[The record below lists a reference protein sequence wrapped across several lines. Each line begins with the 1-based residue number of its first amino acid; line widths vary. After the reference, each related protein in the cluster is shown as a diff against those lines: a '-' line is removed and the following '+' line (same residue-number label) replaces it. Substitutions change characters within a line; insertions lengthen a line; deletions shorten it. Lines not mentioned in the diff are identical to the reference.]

1 MNPAL
6 RGCVSCLV
14 LLAGPALAQQ
24 EEYVVDQQHTF
35 PSFAVDHLGISTQR
49 GRFERTKGRIVLDRE
64 AGTGSVEVV
73 IDAAS
78 VSTGNAALDAVIRGE
93 DFLNAERHPA
103 LAFRADAIAFEG
115 GVPKRAA
122 GELSIAGV
130 TRPVEL
136 RLTRFGC
143 TRLPF
148 LVRYTCGADIEA
160 SLKRSEY
167 GITAYKGFVGDEVR
181 LVIQVEA
188 VRVERAVPAG
198 PVEPEGSLS
207 GTITGGGRWK

>member
-1 MNPAL
+1 ML
-6 RGCVSCLV
+6 S
-14 LLAGPALAQQ
+14 GPALAEP

-35 PSFAVDHLGISTQR
+35 PAFAVDHLGISTQR

-64 AGTGSVEVV
+64 AGRGSVQVE

-93 DFLNAERHPA
+93 DFLNAGRHPA
-103 LAFRADAIAFEG
+103 LAFRADAIAFEN
-115 GVPKRAA
+115 GVPMHAA

-160 SLKRSEY
+160 SLRRSEF
-167 GITAYKGFVGDEVR
+167 GMTAYAGLVGDEVR
-181 LVIQVEA
+181 LLIQVEA
-188 VRVERAVPAG
+188 VRVDRAVPPG
-198 PVEPEGSLS
+198 PAEAEGSVS
-207 GTITGGGRWK
+207 GTITGGARWK